1 MQQDNMYGGKS
12 KNNQNNQRNDDYNY
26 MNSTQNVN
34 SNNNYNNNNN
44 NNNMVKQNMNKTGF
58 VDVDNMVAQN
68 TQR

>member
-1 MQQDNMYGGKS
+1 MLSSFINISNHSFIKILVNLGLLIIKF
-12 KNNQNNQRNDDYNY
+12 KNYN
-26 MNSTQNVN
+26 
-34 SNNNYNNNNN
+34 NNNYNKNNN